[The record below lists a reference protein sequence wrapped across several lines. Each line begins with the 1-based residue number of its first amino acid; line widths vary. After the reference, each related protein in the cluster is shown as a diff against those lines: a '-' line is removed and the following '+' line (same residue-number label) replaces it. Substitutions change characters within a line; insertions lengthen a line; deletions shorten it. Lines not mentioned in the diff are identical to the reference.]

1 MEVRTRR
8 EPRLVLLAEALSLG
22 GFAAW
27 ATVIVPHAQ
36 QEVGL
41 DASAIALALVFA
53 GVLAAATM
61 LVAARMAP
69 DRRLPALLIGAL
81 ALGAGLLSST
91 VGVTTPGLLTSL
103 VPVAVGLGLVAA
115 LSQPRFAVAQLG
127 IVAAA
132 AAAGVLLALWLVAA
146 GAEYRTVFVLGGVTA
161 LGAVVPILRVEGA
174 ASPALVRAVGWRAAG
189 FAGWTA
195 LLFALAQFIHRT
207 PLLEADKAG
216 FEALH
221 GLGATPEIV
230 EKLLV
235 EPSLRNYVIIV
246 ILASLIGAR
255 LWGRTT
261 PGRTLLLVAGSGI
274 VAYVAV
280 RSCWALWE
288 RPRPEEVLDIDPING
303 HSWAA
308 YPSFPSGHVAVTTAL
323 ALATAALIPKLRYVM
338 WTYAVV
344 IAFTRLAYG
353 AHFPSDVILGFVLGY
368 LAVRTTIT
376 PLPGASSQSPSGR
389 RLKISRSWRRAD

>member
-1 MEVRTRR
+1 MEVRARR
-8 EPRLVLLAEALSLG
+8 EPRLVLVAEALSVG

-36 QEVGL
+36 REVGL
-41 DASAIALALVFA
+41 DASVIALALVFA
-53 GVLAAATM
+53 GVLAATTM
-61 LVAARMAP
+61 LAAARIAP

-81 ALGAGLLSST
+81 TLGAGLLSST

-103 VPVAVGLGLVAA
+103 APVAIGLGLVAA
-115 LSQPRFAVAQLG
+115 LSQPGDAPRFAVAQLG

-146 GAEYRTVFVLGGVTA
+146 GAEYRTVFVLGGVAA
-161 LGAVVPILRVEGA
+161 LGAVVPILRLEGA
-174 ASPALVRAVGWRAAG
+174 ASPALVRAVGWRAAR

-195 LLFALAQFIHRT
+195 LLLALAQFIHRT

-261 PGRTLLLVAGSGI
+261 PGRTLLLVAGSGHRG
-274 VAYVAV
+274 VRRRPHVLGAV
-280 RSCWALWE
+280 GAPAAGGGPRHRHDQRSQLGRLPVVPERSCGGHDGARTRHGGADPEAALRHVDVRGGDRLHPAGLRRPFPQRRHPRV
-288 RPRPEEVLDIDPING
+288 RPRIPRRQDDD
-303 HSWAA
+303 HATT
-308 YPSFPSGHVAVTTAL
+308 PS
-323 ALATAALIPKLRYVM
+323 
-338 WTYAVV
+338 
-344 IAFTRLAYG
+344 
-353 AHFPSDVILGFVLGY
+353 
-368 LAVRTTIT
+368 
-376 PLPGASSQSPSGR
+376 
-389 RLKISRSWRRAD
+389 